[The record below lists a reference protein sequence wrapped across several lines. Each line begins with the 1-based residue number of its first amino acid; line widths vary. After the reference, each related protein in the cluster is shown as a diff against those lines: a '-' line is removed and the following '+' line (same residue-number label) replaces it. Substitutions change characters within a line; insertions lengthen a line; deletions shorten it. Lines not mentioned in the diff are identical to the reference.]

1 VFVRYFV
8 SRVVASAVMAVAAT
22 VVIFVVAHVVPADP
36 VQAQLGDRASA
47 NPEIVAAYRTK
58 WGLDKP
64 LYQQYLIFLKGVFH
78 WDFGMSI
85 ATRRPVADDIKQYFP
100 ATIELATAA
109 ALMTVVIGIPF
120 GILAAVYRDS
130 WVDHVARII
139 SLFGVSAPTFWL
151 AFIVLAIFY
160 GGLKI
165 APSPGR
171 LDIGAIPPPQVTGM
185 YTIDSI
191 LAGDWDLFWKS
202 LSHLFLPA
210 TVLAAAT
217 IGLITRT
224 TRASML
230 ESLTQDYVRIARAKG
245 LAERVVIMGHVLPNA
260 LIPVVTLGGL
270 AYAELLSGTVMTETI
285 FSWPGLGKYSFQS
298 AIALDF
304 PAILAVT
311 FVVALIYLIINL
323 IVDLTYA
330 FLDPRAMQQ

>member
-1 VFVRYFV
+1 VFIRYYT
-8 SRVVASAVMAVAAT
+8 SRVVASVVMAVAAT
-22 VVIFVVAHVVPADP
+22 LVIFLVAHIVPADP
-36 VQAQLGDRASA
+36 IQAQLGDRASA
-47 NPEIVAAYRTK
+47 NPEIVAAYRAK

-64 LYQQYLIFLKGVFH
+64 LYQQYLIFLQGIIH
-78 WDFGMSI
+78 GDFGVSI
-85 ATRRPVADDIKQYFP
+85 ATRRQVANDIKQYLP

-109 ALMTVVIGIPF
+109 ALLTILIGIPF
-120 GILAAVYRDS
+120 GILAAVFRDS
-130 WVDHVARII
+130 WVDHIARII

-160 GGLKI
+160 GGLRI

-171 LDIGAIPPPQVTGM
+171 LDIGEIPPPHVTGM
-185 YTIDSI
+185 YTVDS
-191 LAGDWDLFWKS
+191 LLEGDWELFQKS
-202 LSHLFLPA
+202 LAHLFLPA
-210 TVLAAAT
+210 TVLAAST

-230 ESLTQDYVRIARAKG
+230 ESLTQDYIRIARAKG
-245 LAERVVIMGHVLPNA
+245 LKEWVVIITHALPNA

-298 AIALDF
+298 ALALDF
-304 PAILAVT
+304 PAILGVT
-311 FVVALIYLIINL
+311 FVVAVIYLFINL

-330 FLDPRAMQQ
+330 FLDPRAIRQ